1 MTPNKKGNDNYTL
14 YPDDGGLC
22 YKTQRI
28 CLKKSK

>member
-22 YKTQRI
+22 YKTQKDKF
-28 CLKKSK
+28 KKI